1 MRCSAG
7 SDFFDKSSGKFIKF
21 TAELLYIFPNKGPLD
36 MWVESESKLA
46 NRGWQFSALAPE
58 IGNYN

>member
-1 MRCSAG
+1 MHYSVG

-36 MWVESESKLA
+36 
-46 NRGWQFSALAPE
+46 
-58 IGNYN
+58 I

>member
-1 MRCSAG
+1 MHYSVG

-36 MWVESESKLA
+36 IWVESESK
-46 NRGWQFSALAPE
+46 SA
-58 IGNYN
+58 